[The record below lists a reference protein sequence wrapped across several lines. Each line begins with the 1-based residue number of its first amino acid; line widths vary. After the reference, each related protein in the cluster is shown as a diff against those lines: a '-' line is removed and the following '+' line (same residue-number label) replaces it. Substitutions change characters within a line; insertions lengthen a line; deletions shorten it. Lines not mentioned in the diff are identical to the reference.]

1 MSSKS
6 LTLNAK
12 IGIVMT
18 LIGFG
23 GYLWT
28 FSLPLRSMELFVPR
42 IALLLIAF
50 GGVLIPIRE
59 FWKPEKKEEIR
70 FTGILPY
77 AIAISVA
84 MWFYGWAFRNIGL
97 MTSTFLFLMI
107 WWTWA
112 AYQDARRKGSFKQ
125 FWPRLMKM
133 ALLAAVMSFTVHVLF
148 IRLLSMYLP
157 RTPLP

>member
-1 MSSKS
+1 
-6 LTLNAK
+6 
-12 IGIVMT
+12 MT

-28 FSLPLRSMELFVPR
+28 FSLSLRSMELFVPR
-42 IALLLIAF
+42 IALLLIAL

-77 AIAISVA
+77 AIGISVV
-84 MWFYGWAFRNIGL
+84 MWFYSWAFRNIGL

-107 WWTWA
+107 WWIWA
-112 AYQDARRKGSFKQ
+112 AYQDARRKGSFQQ
-125 FWPRLMKM
+125 FWPRVIKM
-133 ALLAAVMSFTVHVLF
+133 ALLAAATSLTVYVLF